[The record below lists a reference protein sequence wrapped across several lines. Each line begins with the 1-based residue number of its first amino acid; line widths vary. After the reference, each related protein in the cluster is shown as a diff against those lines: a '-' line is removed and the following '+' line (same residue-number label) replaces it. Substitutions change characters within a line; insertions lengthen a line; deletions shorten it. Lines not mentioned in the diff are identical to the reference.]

1 MVIILYEIEE
11 NKQERAVLVGI
22 DRYFLQDEF
31 PVHQS
36 LDELERLVETAGAV
50 VIERI
55 IQKREKPH
63 PATFVGTGMAE
74 EIARQ
79 AEDLSADLVIF
90 DDELSGVQ
98 MKNLEKFI
106 KQPIIDRTTL
116 ILDIFAQ
123 RAQTREGK
131 LQVELA
137 QLQYQLSHLIGTG
150 QTFSR
155 QGGGIGTRGPGETK
169 LELSRRRIRDR
180 MTEIKANLETVSNH
194 RVLQREG
201 RGTRVPVVAILGYT
215 NAGKSTLQYELVKQY
230 GIQTDRHKGERQ
242 GEDKLFATIDPILR
256 RIELPGGYPI
266 SISDT
271 VGFIQK
277 IPHQLISAFQAT
289 LEEVKTADAIL
300 HVVDTGYPDFEG
312 QIAVVE
318 SVITKLGMND
328 KPQILVLNK
337 IDCYQGTLPIVISS
351 KYPSVEVIARTGY
364 GFEKLLSLMLQN
376 FMPGRHRIRLG
387 IPYDHSKWL
396 AKIYEDG
403 HVFQLEY
410 KDEYIFVD
418 AELDDILYGKLK
430 MYQIK

>member
-11 NKQERAVLVGI
+11 NKQERAILVAV
-22 DRYFLQDEF
+22 DRYFLKDEF

-36 LDELERLVETAGAV
+36 LDELERLAETAGAK

-63 PATFVGTGMAE
+63 PATFVGKGMVE
-74 EIARQ
+74 EIAQR
-79 AEDLSADLVIF
+79 AEELEADLVIF

-98 MKNLEKFI
+98 MKNLEHMI

-169 LELSRRRIRDR
+169 LELNRRRIRDR
-180 MTEIKANLETVSNH
+180 MTDIKASLETVSKH

-201 RGTRVPVVAILGYT
+201 RGTRVPVVAIVGYT

-230 GIQTDRHKGERQ
+230 GMQTESHKEERK

-266 SISDT
+266 DISDT

-300 HVVDTGYPDFEG
+300 HVVDTGYDDFER

-318 SVITKLGMND
+318 SVINKLGMND
-328 KPQILVLNK
+328 KSQILVLNK
-337 IDCYQGTLPIVISS
+337 VDCYQGTLPVITSS
-351 KYPSVEVIARTGY
+351 EYPSVEVIARTGH
-364 GFEKLLSLMLQN
+364 GFEKLMELMLQH
-376 FMPGRHRIRLG
+376 FIPGRYRILLG

-396 AKIYEDG
+396 TKIYEDG
-403 HVFQLEY
+403 QVFQLEY
-410 KDEYIFVD
+410 KDEYILVD
-418 AELDDILYGKLK
+418 AELDGILYAKLNRFE
-430 MYQIK
+430 IK